1 MTRVGGEILTSWQ
14 KPLLRMTERGG
25 KNTPLIYHKW
35 SPFPPRGR
43 HEKEMTESKM
53 KMKNCVFAGSFDPLT
68 NGHVAVI
75 HKCLNVYDKVFI
87 VLGKNPNKKPMFSE
101 EERAKMLFKVYGNN
115 PKIKIVSFGDYEND
129 YGKFLSDNNVEDYVR
144 GIRDEKDLEFEKGY
158 EEKNKKLYPFV
169 KTVYIYIDGK
179 NAKISSSM
187 VREMINRG
195 EDFSGFVPKEVEEI
209 IKGKNSK

>member
-1 MTRVGGEILTSWQ
+1 
-14 KPLLRMTERGG
+14 
-25 KNTPLIYHKW
+25 
-35 SPFPPRGR
+35 
-43 HEKEMTESKM
+43 M

-75 HKCLNVYDKVFI
+75 DKCLNVYDKVFI

-101 EERAKMLFKVYGNN
+101 EERGKMLFKVYGNN
-115 PKIKIVSFGDYEND
+115 PKVEIVSFGDYENN

-144 GIRDEKDLEFEKGY
+144 GIRDEKDLGFEKGY

-187 VREMINRG
+187 VREMIKRG

-209 IKGKNSK
+209 IKGKNYK